1 MTRSAAQTREA
12 TVEKWIA
19 EYGTAVLRVCFVLL
33 SDADQ
38 AQDAMQEMFF
48 KAWRSMAQ
56 FEGRNGAS
64 EKTWLMR
71 IAANVCRDMKRS
83 RWFRHVD
90 QRRSVEDVLRFSPA
104 ASPGDRALL
113 MDIMALPER
122 YRQVILLYYDQNMTI
137 EEVAEALSLSKSTVH
152 SRLRRAEGRLRSVLM
167 GGECHDP

>member
-12 TVEKWIA
+12 AVEKWIA

-38 AQDAMQEMFF
+38 AQDAMQETFF

-90 QRRSVEDVLRFSPA
+90 QRRSVEDVLRFCPA

-152 SRLRRAEGRLRSVLM
+152 SRLRRAEGQLRSVLM

>member
-1 MTRSAAQTREA
+1 MARGAAQVREA
-12 TVEKWIA
+12 MVEKWIA
-19 EYGTAVLRVCFVLL
+19 EYGTAVKRVCFVMLA
-33 SDADQ
+33 DADQ
-38 AQDAMQEMFF
+38 AQDAMQETFF

-64 EKTWLMR
+64 EKTWLMH
-71 IAANVCRDMKRS
+71 IATNVCRDMKRS

-90 QRRSVEDVLRFSPA
+90 QRRSVEDVLRFSSA

-122 YRQVILLYYDQNMTI
+122 YRQVILLYYYQNMNI
-137 EEVAEALSLSKSTVH
+137 EEVAEALSVSKSTVH
-152 SRLRRAEGRLRSVLM
+152 GRLHRAEGQLRSVLM